1 MFEEKL
7 YGDVLF
13 SGLWVYESFMGT
25 LAKIGIRLARGKL
38 NRPQTIDKVK
48 G

>member
-1 MFEEKL
+1 MFEKKL
-7 YGDVLF
+7 YGNVLF
-13 SGLWVYESFMGT
+13 SGLWVYACFKGT

-38 NRPQTIDKVK
+38 NRPQIIDEVK